1 LQNHASFIFKE
12 LLPRARSFNIFVC
25 TGAVFFGVSVTSS
38 TNQWLV
44 LFQNMLVDD
53 ECLTGGSEVDN
64 WFNNNMVTKQLEG
77 WSCLSLRNNSLTP
90 PFFSSSFTSPLHYS
104 PELGGPTACNPPGPP
119 CAGPPMGPGLPL
131 SGPGWLGWGP
141 PTPPTPGDGPACRD
155 DGRDGRS
162 SSLS

>member
-53 ECLTGGSEVDN
+53 ECLTGGQKLIIGSI
-64 WFNNNMVTKQLEG
+64 TT
-77 WSCLSLRNNSLTP
+77 WSP
-90 PFFSSSFTSPLHYS
+90 
-104 PELGGPTACNPPGPP
+104 
-119 CAGPPMGPGLPL
+119 
-131 SGPGWLGWGP
+131 
-141 PTPPTPGDGPACRD
+141 
-155 DGRDGRS
+155 
-162 SSLS
+162 SSLKVGRVCP